1 MMEMT
6 AGYPGQAGPMPIKM
20 MAMSDVDNA
29 HRRNS
34 NRHPPVSGTFSVG
47 HGSGYGSNGELQTHL
62 QIRRHIII
70 SIY

>member
-1 MMEMT
+1 MT

-20 MAMSDVDNA
+20 MAGPMSDIDNA

-47 HGSGYGSNGELQTHL
+47 HGSGYGSNGEFKSFP
-62 QIRRHIII
+62 HIHTFNNT
-70 SIY
+70 